1 MIHLRLIFS
10 FFVLLFF
17 VTSCGNNPLD
27 VDVSTIKS
35 NVHFVHVDSIY
46 RTSTDQERQK
56 LNRTFLKSFNELYR
70 FTYEKGLK
78 INTRVDTT
86 FINQLNQFYSDPY
99 IKEVEVELKKSFSD
113 LSSEKNQIHD
123 AFKHLKYHFP
133 KAKQPNNIVFFNALF
148 SYNAIATN
156 DDIGVGL
163 EWYLGYGNKVVKKL
177 PAQNV
182 YEYMKQGMER
192 KFMVRDIV
200 FQWVYAH
207 IQAPTNSK
215 FAEDMISWG
224 KLLYC
229 IEAAIPQVEKAI
241 ICRYS
246 AEKFKWAEENEK
258 KIWNYFV
265 DQKLLFKSDE
275 MLKLGYFNEAP
286 QSAGLPK
293 ESPDR
298 LGQFIGWKMVQ
309 KYMDSHTDLTVDQLL
324 KVPFAEIMQA
334 YKID

>member
-1 MIHLRLIFS
+1 MIHLRYLFS
-10 FFVLLFF
+10 LLVLVFFV
-17 VTSCGNNPLD
+17 VSCGHNPLD
-27 VDVSTIKS
+27 VDVSSIKS
-35 NVHFVHVDSIY
+35 EVKFVHVDSIY
-46 RTSTDQERQK
+46 FNSSAKDRIKFNKSF
-56 LNRTFLKSFNELYR
+56 LNSFNELYR

-78 INTRVDTT
+78 INPKVDST
-86 FINQLNQFYSDPY
+86 FNNQVNQFYKDPY
-99 IKEVEVELKKSFSD
+99 IKEVELELKKSFSD
-113 LSSEKNQIHD
+113 LSNEKNQIQD
-123 AFKHLKYHFP
+123 ALNHLKYHFP
-133 KAKQPNNIVFFNALF
+133 KAKHPKHIAFFNALF

-163 EWYLGYGNKVVKKL
+163 EWYLGPSNKVIKKL
-177 PAQNV
+177 PTQNV

-192 KFMVRDIV
+192 KFMVRDII

-207 IQAPTNSK
+207 IQAPTDAK

-229 IEAAIPQVEKAI
+229 IEAAMPTAEKAI
-241 ICRYS
+241 IARYT
-246 AEKFKWAEENEK
+246 AEKYKWAEENEK
-258 KIWNYFV
+258 QIWSYFV

-286 QSAGLPK
+286 QTAGLPK

-298 LGQFIGWKMVQ
+298 LGQFIGWRMVQ
-309 KYMDSHTDLTVDQLL
+309 KYMGSHSDLSLDQLV
-324 KVPFAEIMQA
+324 KVPFAEIMQT

>member
-1 MIHLRLIFS
+1 MIHLHHLFS
-10 FFVLLFF
+10 LLVLVFFV
-17 VTSCGNNPLD
+17 VSCGNNPLD
-27 VDVSTIKS
+27 VDVSSIKS
-35 NVHFVHVDSIY
+35 DVKFVHVDSIY
-46 RTSTDQERQK
+46 FSSSSKDRIKFNKS
-56 LNRTFLKSFNELYR
+56 FLKSFNELYR
-70 FTYEKGLK
+70 FTYDKGLK
-78 INTRVDTT
+78 INTKVDST
-86 FINQLNQFYSDPY
+86 FSNQVNQFYKDPY
-99 IKEVEVELKKSFSD
+99 IKEVELELKKSFSD
-113 LSSEKNQIHD
+113 LSNEKNQIQD
-123 AFKHLKYHFP
+123 ALKHLKYHFP
-133 KAKQPNNIVFFNALF
+133 KAKQPKHIVFFNALF

-156 DDIGVGL
+156 DDVGVGL
-163 EWYLGYGNKVVKKL
+163 EWYLGQSNKVIKKL

-207 IQAPTNSK
+207 IQAPTDAK

-229 IEAAIPQVEKAI
+229 IEAAMPTAEKAI
-241 ICRYS
+241 IARYS
-246 AEKFKWAEENEK
+246 PEKYKWAEENEK
-258 KIWNYFV
+258 QIWSYFV

-286 QSAGLPK
+286 QTAGLPK

-298 LGQFIGWKMVQ
+298 LGQFIGWRMVR
-309 KYMDSHTDLTVDQLL
+309 KYMGSHTDLSLDQLV
-324 KVPFAEIMQA
+324 KVPFAEIMQT